1 MSKKS
6 RRRNRRLLTALAALG
21 GAAMLAGRGRGTTG
35 ANVDSGRGSGLRPT
49 VDDKPKKVF
58 QDAIMRGGKG
68 VKAAKVGGFPRLK
81 VTDRG
86 DVIRDGVNT
95 GVGNKKTKFVGGDGK
110 IFQGGVQVGEAG
122 KTSPGI
128 SVRKDGSIMAKGVL
142 YPNRSAYMN
151 RNKMPGN
158 LSRDMGMGRGVVRT
172 PVNILQGVPEDALM
186 AKDGGK
192 IVKGEKKAVRPKKKT
207 RIQIQGFGKARR

>member
-6 RRRNRRLLTALAALG
+6 RRRNRRILGALGALGALALMG
-21 GAAMLAGRGRGTTG
+21 RNKGTAA

-49 VDDKPKKVF
+49 VDDKPKTPKKVYT
-58 QDAIMRGGKG
+58 DPIMKGGKG
-68 VKAAKVGGFPRLK
+68 VKPSKVVPRLK

-86 DVIRDGVNT
+86 NVIKDGVDT

-128 SVRKDGSIMAKGVL
+128 SVRSDGSIMAKGVL
-142 YPNRSAYMN
+142 YPDRKAYMN
-151 RNKMPGN
+151 RGKLPDN
-158 LSRDMGMGRGVVRT
+158 LTSGMGMDRVEG
-172 PVNILQGVPEDALM
+172 VNIPEENFKTSEFDYF
-186 AKDGGK
+186 AKGGR
-192 IVKGEKKAVRPKKKT
+192 VKKKPFAK
-207 RIQIQGFGKARR
+207 RGFGRAYKRSR

>member
-6 RRRNRRLLTALAALG
+6 RRRNRKILGALGALGALAL
-21 GAAMLAGRGRGTTG
+21 MGRNRGTAA

-49 VDDKPKKVF
+49 VDDKPKKVY

-68 VKAAKVGGFPRLK
+68 VKAARVFPRLK

-86 DVIRDGVNT
+86 NVIRDGVDT

-128 SVRKDGSIMAKGVL
+128 SVREDGSIMAKGVL
-142 YPNRSAYMN
+142 YPNRTAYMN
-151 RNKMPGN
+151 RGKLPAN
-158 LSRDMGMGRGVVRT
+158 LTKGMGMDRVEG
-172 PVNILQGVPEDALM
+172 VNIPDENFKTSEFDYF
-186 AKDGGK
+186 AKGGR
-192 IVKGEKKAVRPKKKT
+192 VKKKPFAK
-207 RIQIQGFGKARR
+207 RGFGRAYKKGRK